1 MKKILTIIF
10 ALIIFFV
17 PAKNCAAADI
27 WVDYWRDSRI
37 DVFVIEE
44 SLKDVSA
51 PENLAFK
58 VSTKEVRNGQLL
70 QIVQWHFTKLGDDF
84 WRFETSEMDGEHL
97 TVVIPRHAIFEFCMN
112 RLGWNFSAVDSWY
125 Y

>member
-1 MKKILTIIF
+1 MKNFLTIIF
-10 ALIIFFV
+10 LLTIFF
-17 PAKNCAAADI
+17 PAKICAASDI
-27 WVDYWRDSRI
+27 WVDYWTDSRI
-37 DVFVIEE
+37 DVYVIEE
-44 SLKDVSA
+44 SLKDISA

-70 QIVQWHFTKLGDDF
+70 KIVHWNFTKLGDDF

-97 TVVIPRHAIFEFCMN
+97 TVVLPRHAIFEFCMN
-112 RLGWNFSAVDSWY
+112 KLGWTYSVVESWY